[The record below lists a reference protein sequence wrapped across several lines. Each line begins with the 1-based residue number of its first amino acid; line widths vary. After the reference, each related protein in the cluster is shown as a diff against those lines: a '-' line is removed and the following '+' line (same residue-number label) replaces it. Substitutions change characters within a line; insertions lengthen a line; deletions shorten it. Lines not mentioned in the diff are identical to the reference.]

1 MPEMVAATPMSGA
14 SRDALAFR
22 IAERLA
28 WLSDQPFAPSDVR
41 RESSQLTRRGVDEI
55 DAVPRLLAAVGFHL
69 DVVVG
74 SRATLA
80 EIASPTR
87 PVLRVDR
94 ASGEYELLLEQ
105 RGRKVRVISD
115 RAPRSAWKRLVDES
129 ESSAASYVVDLERF
143 PPMPKLSAWRRLITL
158 LRFERGDLNVVILYA
173 VAAGIL
179 SLATP
184 LGVQALVSTLR
195 LGALIQPLV
204 VLVIAV
210 VIALSLVAVM
220 RTLEVRVIEMLQR
233 RVLVRLAEDLVARV
247 PWSAE
252 EIKRRGASSHVNRFF
267 DIFIVHKS
275 LATLLLD
282 GLDLIL
288 AAVLGLILLAF
299 YHPILL
305 AFDIFLVAGFVFI
318 IWGMGRQGIP
328 TSVVESKYKHK
339 MAAWLDQIA
348 EQPRLFRSR
357 NGFEVARD
365 RIDGLTRD
373 YLQHRQDHFS
383 IVLRQTA
390 GGLGLQALA
399 SGALLGLGGWL
410 VMQGQ
415 LTLGQLVAAEII
427 VTLVVSSFAKVG
439 KHIESFYDMVA
450 AGDKVAELLDISEAG
465 GGPSDV
471 YMPSEELH
479 GAGLCFD
486 EVELV
491 RGRLSRPVAFTIEPG
506 TAVAIRG
513 RSGVGKSTL
522 VQALSAPELLA
533 KGEIRIDGVPNVS
546 LDPSERYD
554 RIEVVGSSRRFFGSI
569 MDHLRAG
576 ALFVEHAE
584 AASLLDD
591 LGLTARIR
599 ALPDGF
605 DTALEAD
612 GHPLSETETVMIDL
626 ARAVLRQP
634 DVLVLDGILDALAPD
649 DVEVLLEFSRTHCA
663 HATLLVTTRNPTVS
677 ARFDREFEL

>member
-1 MPEMVAATPMSGA
+1 MDEMVAAQPMPAG

-28 WLSDQPFAPSDVR
+28 WLSGQLFSPAEVR
-41 RESSQLTRRGVDEI
+41 RESAQLARRGVSEL
-55 DAVPRLLAAVGFHL
+55 DAVPQLLASLGFHL

-94 ASGEYELLLEQ
+94 SSGDYELLVDH
-105 RGRKVRVISD
+105 RGRKVRVVSD
-115 RAPRSAWKRLVDES
+115 REPRGAWRRIQDES
-129 ESSAASYVVDLERF
+129 ESAAASYVVDLERF
-143 PPMPKLSAWRRLITL
+143 PPMPQDSAWRRLVTL
-158 LRFERGDLNVVILYA
+158 LRFEKGDLNVVLLYA
-173 VAAGIL
+173 VASGIL

-195 LGALIQPLV
+195 LGALVQPLV

-210 VIALSLVAVM
+210 VLALGLVAVM

-247 PWSAE
+247 PWAASE
-252 EIKRRGASSHVNRFF
+252 VRRRGSASHLNRFF

-275 LATLLLD
+275 LTTLLLD
-282 GLDLIL
+282 GLDLLL

-305 AFDIFLVAGFVFI
+305 AFDLFLVIGFAVVLFA
-318 IWGMGRQGIP
+318 MGREGVP

-339 MAAWLDQIA
+339 MAEWLDQIA
-348 EQPRLFRSR
+348 EQPHLYRSR

-373 YLQHRQDHFS
+373 YLQNRQEHFG

-415 LTLGQLVAAEII
+415 LTLGQLVAAEIV
-427 VTLVVSSFAKVG
+427 VTLVVSAFAKVG
-439 KHIESFYDMVA
+439 KHLEAFYDLVA
-450 AGDKVAELLDISEAG
+450 AGDKVAQLLDISEAG

-471 YMPSEELH
+471 YTPSAEAR
-479 GAGLCFD
+479 GAEVCFD
-486 EVELV
+486 SVRLV
-491 RGRLSRPVAFTIEPG
+491 HGHQKEPLTGTIRAGES
-506 TAVAIRG
+506 AVLLAP
-513 RSGVGKSTL
+513 SGAGKSTL
-522 VQALSAPELLA
+522 ADALTDPTLVKS
-533 KGEIRIDGVPNVS
+533 GEIRIDTIPNTS
-546 LDPSERYD
+546 IDRTELYD
-554 RIEVVGSSRRFFGSI
+554 RIEVAQRPRRFMGTI
-569 MDHLRAG
+569 MDHLRVG

-584 AASLLDD
+584 AASLIDD
-591 LGLTARIR
+591 LGLTPRMR
-599 ALPDGF
+599 ALADGLETQLEPDGR
-605 DTALEAD
+605 
-612 GHPLSETETVMIDL
+612 PLSETEQIFIEA

-634 DVLVLDGILDALAPD
+634 DVLVLDGLLDALAPN
-649 DVEVLLEFSRTHCA
+649 DVTTVLDLVRTHCG
-663 HATLLVTTRNPTVS
+663 HATLLVLSRDPTVA
-677 ARFDREFEL
+677 ARFERELKL

>member
-1 MPEMVAATPMSGA
+1 
-14 SRDALAFR
+14 
-22 IAERLA
+22 
-28 WLSDQPFAPSDVR
+28 
-41 RESSQLTRRGVDEI
+41 
-55 DAVPRLLAAVGFHL
+55 
-69 DVVVG
+69 
-74 SRATLA
+74 
-80 EIASPTR
+80 
-87 PVLRVDR
+87 
-94 ASGEYELLLEQ
+94 
-105 RGRKVRVISD
+105 
-115 RAPRSAWKRLVDES
+115 
-129 ESSAASYVVDLERF
+129 
-143 PPMPKLSAWRRLITL
+143 
-158 LRFERGDLNVVILYA
+158 
-173 VAAGIL
+173 
-179 SLATP
+179 
-184 LGVQALVSTLR
+184 
-195 LGALIQPLV
+195 
-204 VLVIAV
+204 
-210 VIALSLVAVM
+210 
-220 RTLEVRVIEMLQR
+220 
-233 RVLVRLAEDLVARV
+233 
-247 PWSAE
+247 
-252 EIKRRGASSHVNRFF
+252 
-267 DIFIVHKS
+267 
-275 LATLLLD
+275 
-282 GLDLIL
+282 
-288 AAVLGLILLAF
+288 
-299 YHPILL
+299 
-305 AFDIFLVAGFVFI
+305 
-318 IWGMGRQGIP
+318 
-328 TSVVESKYKHK
+328 
-339 MAAWLDQIA
+339 
-348 EQPRLFRSR
+348 
-357 NGFEVARD
+357 
-365 RIDGLTRD
+365 
-373 YLQHRQDHFS
+373 
-383 IVLRQTA
+383 
-390 GGLGLQALA
+390 
-399 SGALLGLGGWL
+399 
-410 VMQGQ
+410 
-415 LTLGQLVAAEII
+415 

-450 AGDKVAELLDISEAG
+450 AGDKVAELLDISEVG